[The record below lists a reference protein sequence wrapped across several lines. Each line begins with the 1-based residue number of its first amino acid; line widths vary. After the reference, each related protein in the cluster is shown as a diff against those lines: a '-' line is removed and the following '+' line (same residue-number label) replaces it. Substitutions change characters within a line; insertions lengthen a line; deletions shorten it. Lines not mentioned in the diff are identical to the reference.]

1 MENPSHST
9 NPFRRLFQ
17 IDVSKHV
24 EKKGLFSYLSWPF
37 AVAQLRLADPDASWE
52 VRRFDGLPYLSSEL
66 GFFVEVAVTV
76 QGVTLS
82 QIHPVLDNK
91 NRPILAPT
99 PFDINT
105 SIQRCLVK
113 AIALHGLGLSIYAGE
128 DLPDL
133 EDAGN
138 TGNAGKT
145 GEGSPEVPAPVVK
158 PRRTAA
164 AAKVTNLPTKDDRET
179 PQRGAENLLS
189 AAQKK
194 FIERLIAETGTQV
207 AQLLAYF
214 GFDSLETIPRSEV
227 TRVIAA
233 LESKKR
239 RAA

>member
-1 MENPSHST
+1 METTVPA

-17 IDVSKHV
+17 IDVSKHI
-24 EKKGLFSYLSWPF
+24 EKKGMFSYLSWPF
-37 AVAQLRLADPDASWE
+37 AVAQLRLADPGANWE
-52 VRRFDGLPYLSSEL
+52 VRRFDGLPYLSSDL

-76 QGVTLS
+76 ESVTLS

-133 EDAGN
+133 EDAGT
-138 TGNAGKT
+138 TGDAVKIA
-145 GEGSPEVPAPVVK
+145 EGSPEPAVAK
-158 PRRTAA
+158 TRRSVAP
-164 AAKVTNLPTKDDRET
+164 AKVTKLPGREDRDS
-179 PQRGAENLLS
+179 PRPGSENLLTL
-189 AAQKK
+189 AQKK
-194 FIERLIAETGTQV
+194 FIERLIAETGTDV

-214 GFDSLETIPRSEV
+214 GFDSLDSIPKSEV
-227 TRVIAA
+227 NRVLGA